1 VGVAPKIPESQKHE
15 YGEQSRSQFSP
26 RNLRRRYNFRRI
38 DRGSA
43 NKTLGRKYH
52 RVVMEAIFIREAIC
66 LIQVICLP
74 VIRIEIIIFAV
85 PTSSVCSVRLSRN
98 VVFY

>member
-1 VGVAPKIPESQKHE
+1 
-15 YGEQSRSQFSP
+15 
-26 RNLRRRYNFRRI
+26 
-38 DRGSA
+38 
-43 NKTLGRKYH
+43 
-52 RVVMEAIFIREAIC
+52 MEAIFIREAIC